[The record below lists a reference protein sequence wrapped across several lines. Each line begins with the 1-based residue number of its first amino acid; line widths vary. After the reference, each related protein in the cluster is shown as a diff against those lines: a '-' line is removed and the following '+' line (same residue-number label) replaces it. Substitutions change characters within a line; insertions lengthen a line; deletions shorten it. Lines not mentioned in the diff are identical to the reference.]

1 MKKLILLALI
11 PLITNCG
18 QRKASESEIDMTA
31 VTVESAT
38 SLLSGLADDQSGDT
52 YALYRSVPTNKMEL
66 ILNQAWAAS
75 CIRPIF
81 NSCTSSARSQNYS
94 ACNVGSTNLTMS
106 GSVSLNYSNSMCSL
120 GSVGSSVTRT
130 YNVSFSGVRGGNLN
144 ISSQSATDYKGDT
157 YGGGGRLTTQA
168 GGWTAEI
175 LGKHK
180 TLSINGLEIA
190 RVSLRTLAP
199 VSITGSLSRISRLV
213 NGGQIEVNYNRAQ
226 ATAVI
231 VPSNLQWS
239 NTCCHPTSGS
249 LAATWSG
256 SRTGSSSITFT
267 SCGQATVNENGQ
279 QRNIELSYCE

>member
-1 MKKLILLALI
+1 MKKYFILALI
-11 PLITNCG
+11 PLLTNCG
-18 QRKASESEIDMTA
+18 QKKTSLEELDMTT

-52 YALYRSVPTNKMEL
+52 YALYQSEPLNKINL
-66 ILNQAWAAS
+66 ILNQAWASS
-75 CIRPIF
+75 CVRPIYS
-81 NSCTSSARSQNYS
+81 SCSNSARSQTYS
-94 ACNVGSTNLTMS
+94 SCQVGSTSLTMS
-106 GSVSLNYSNSMCSL
+106 GTASLSYSNSMCSL
-120 GSVGSSVTRT
+120 ASLGSSVTRA
-130 YNVSFSGVRGGNLN
+130 YNVTFSGVRGGSLN
-144 ISSQSATDYKGDT
+144 ISSQSATDYKGNS
-157 YGGGGRLTTQA
+157 YGGGGRLTTQS

-180 TLSINGLEIA
+180 ALSIKGVTVA
-190 RVSLRTLAP
+190 QVSLRTLSP
-199 VSITGSLSRISRLV
+199 VNITGSLSRVSRVV

-239 NTCCHPTSGS
+239 NTCCHPTSGT

-267 SCGQATVNENGQ
+267 SCGQALVNENGQ
-279 QRNIELSYCE
+279 ERNIELSYCE